1 MQGSNLLPP
10 SPPSLTRKCNSALA
24 ARLEGTNKE
33 YGTKS
38 LITEAVYE
46 KVKDQILCR
55 KVDNITVKGKTEAVV
70 VYEILQETK
79 LASPKLTEFKQHFEK
94 ALDLYWKQKWDEA
107 EKEFAALL
115 KGYKDETS
123 GVFLERVKDYK
134 KNPPPRNWDRVFH
147 RTSK

>member
-1 MQGSNLLPP
+1 MDFTSIGDTVN
-10 SPPSLTRKCNSALA
+10 LA

-55 KVDNITVKGKTEAVV
+55 KVDNITVKGKSQAVV
-70 VYEILQETK
+70 VYEILQDIK
-79 LASPKLTEFKQHFEK
+79 LASPKLTEFKELFEN
-94 ALDLYWKQKWDEA
+94 ALDLYWKQKWEEA
-107 EKEFAALL
+107 EKLFASVR
-115 KGYKDETS
+115 KDYKDETS
-123 GVFLERVKDYK
+123 AVFLERVKDYK
-134 KNPPPRNWDRVFH
+134 KTPPPRNWDGVFH